1 MNYSARISVFGGRD
15 IDQNSYLDTVEIG
28 SLLVVENYLVYCG
41 GGEGVMEAIA
51 KGVDNGGGTCI
62 GILKGTDKAEANNYI
77 HIPISTGTGIGRNV
91 ILAYNCDVA
100 VAISGKCG
108 TLSEIAFAFQLEK
121 PVVGYGTWDL
131 EDIHNAKTPTDVIE
145 KIGQLL
151 NGK

>member
-1 MNYSARISVFGGRD
+1 MNYSARISVFGGRE
-15 IDQNSYLDTVEIG
+15 IDQDTYLDAVEIG
-28 SLLVVENYLVYCG
+28 TLLAAENYLVYCG

-51 KGVDNGGGTCI
+51 KGVDKCGGTCI
-62 GILKGTDKAEANNYI
+62 GILKGTDKSEANNYI
-77 HIPISTGTGIGRNV
+77 HIPISTGAGIGRNV

-100 VAISGKCG
+100 VAISGKYG

-131 EDIHNAKTPTDVIE
+131 EDIHNANTPTDVID
-145 KIGQLL
+145 KVGQLL